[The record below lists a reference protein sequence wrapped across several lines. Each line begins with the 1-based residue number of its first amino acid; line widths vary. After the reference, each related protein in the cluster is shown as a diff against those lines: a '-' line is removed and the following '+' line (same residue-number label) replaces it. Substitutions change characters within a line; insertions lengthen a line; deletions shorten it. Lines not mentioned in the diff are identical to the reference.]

1 MISLTLEIDGRSIRS
16 RKSRRRVIAV
26 TESLP
31 VYTRKS
37 SMANLSPMMKLIGS
51 YQQTAEEIISFINSL
66 TQQEIE
72 ELNSFL
78 LKSAP
83 LDLILSLRTLL
94 LISHSALGVLL
105 LLSVGSEQ
113 PTLILTDWS
122 RSRSLQTKKES
133 QT

>member
-37 SMANLSPMMKLIGS
+37 SMANLSPMTKLIGS

>member
-1 MISLTLEIDGRSIRS
+1 
-16 RKSRRRVIAV
+16 
-26 TESLP
+26 
-31 VYTRKS
+31 
-37 SMANLSPMMKLIGS
+37 MMKLIGS